1 MTTSSYALRL
11 VCLSLAVLFLVHAA
25 VELAVAICAP
35 AMLRRAERWR
45 AAAAAQTM
53 LALRLL
59 PAASAL
65 FVMFA
70 ICIPSYLRLEPA
82 ATEEDIGIACLAL
95 AAMGAAMWGFSIA
108 RTARALL
115 RSMRHLRA
123 WRRRGSEATIGD
135 RRVWMVDGSGQT
147 LALAGIFRPKLIV
160 SRNIVE
166 TLPADQLAAALRHE
180 RAHADAWDNSKRL
193 LMLLAPNLTLR
204 SQVERAWARFAEWS
218 ADDRAAEGDANRSV
232 SLAGALVSVARLG
245 SSSVPPLA
253 TALMANSGDL
263 QVRVERL
270 LRERSE
276 VRPVPAALIAGSLL
290 AAGTL
295 LTLTVHPGTLS
306 VAYRILERLVD

>member
-1 MTTSSYALRL
+1 VTTSSYALRL

-193 LMLLAPNLTLR
+193 LMFLGPLR
-204 SQVERAWARFAEWS
+204 RVVRR
-218 ADDRAAEGDANRSV
+218 RSRGGRRRESIGV
-232 SLAGALVSVARLG
+232 AGRG
-245 SSSVPPLA
+245 PGQRGPY
-253 TALMANSGDL
+253 GI
-263 QVRVERL
+263 
-270 LRERSE
+270 
-276 VRPVPAALIAGSLL
+276 LIGA
-290 AAGTL
+290 AAGHCADGEFGGFAGESGTAA
-295 LTLTVHPGTLS
+295 PGTQ
-306 VAYRILERLVD
+306 

>member
-1 MTTSSYALRL
+1 MESGGGGANDARAAIAAGRERL
-11 VCLSLAVLFLVHAA
+11 VRDVCDLHPELFAA
-25 VELAVAICAP
+25 
-35 AMLRRAERWR
+35 
-45 AAAAAQTM
+45 
-53 LALRLL
+53 
-59 PAASAL
+59 
-65 FVMFA
+65 
-70 ICIPSYLRLEPA
+70 
-82 ATEEDIGIACLAL
+82 
-95 AAMGAAMWGFSIA
+95 GAGGDGGRYRHRVPGVGSDGSGDVGFSIA

-232 SLAGALVSVARLG
+232 SLAAALVSVARMG
-245 SSSVPPLA
+245 SSSVPPLGHCA
-253 TALMANSGDL
+253 DGEFGGFAGESGTAA
-263 QVRVERL
+263 
-270 LRERSE
+270 
-276 VRPVPAALIAGSLL
+276 
-290 AAGTL
+290 
-295 LTLTVHPGTLS
+295 PGTQ
-306 VAYRILERLVD
+306 